1 MWKVSSGCFHFL
13 GERELRSSAEDD
25 EGGKGLKVGG
35 HRRYEI
41 RVNRLGKENWW
52 VCSSLVL
59 HEFKIRP
66 RSKVGYFPSDKFR
79 NQKTGTEQEESCQL
93 PGLGFCQRKTKK

>member
-1 MWKVSSGCFHFL
+1 MLGPTAQEERCAFDGNMNSCSCKMEHGYRYQQVGRSDGSNMWKVSSGCFHFL

-41 RVNRLGKENWW
+41 RVNRLGKELE
-52 VCSSLVL
+52 LVGL
-59 HEFKIRP
+59 LEF
-66 RSKVGYFPSDKFR
+66 SGS
-79 NQKTGTEQEESCQL
+79 
-93 PGLGFCQRKTKK
+93 